1 MNVLL
6 EAIVV
11 GLALIPI
18 YWIVQKLGQ
27 PKWVT
32 IFLACAAGLVGL
44 VGIGVRALHVGSLH
58 VYVYW
63 FLLGA
68 ALLWAFVA
76 GAF

>member
-27 PKWVT
+27 PKWIT
-32 IFLACAAGLVGL
+32 IFLA
-44 VGIGVRALHVGSLH
+44 
-58 VYVYW
+58 
-63 FLLGA
+63 GA
-68 ALLWAFVA
+68 AFHLLAEVLGVNKA
-76 GAF
+76 YARMKL